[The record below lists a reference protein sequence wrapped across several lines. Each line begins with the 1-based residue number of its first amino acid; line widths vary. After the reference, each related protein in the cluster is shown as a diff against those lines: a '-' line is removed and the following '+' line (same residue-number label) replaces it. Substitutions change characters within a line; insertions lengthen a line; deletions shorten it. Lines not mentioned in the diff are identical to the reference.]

1 MKFLAIRYKV
11 PQFVADIKIRNY
23 MLRKFIFWLESGRM
37 IVMRRVFSDEMDYIR
52 VTRLD
57 FSSKK
62 NDRSTEKEFRF
73 SGREKQEGLDF
84 AQMLDE
90 QLRVYE

>member
-1 MKFLAIRYKV
+1 
-11 PQFVADIKIRNY
+11 
-23 MLRKFIFWLESGRM
+23 
-37 IVMRRVFSDEMDYIR
+37 MRRVFSDEIDYIR

-73 SGREKQEGLDF
+73 SGREKQEGLNF

-90 QLRVYE
+90 QLRVFE